1 MKMTGQKK
9 EKPVKY
15 SRIRRIIL
23 SRILVAPFIILL
35 MVCGVLVY
43 YFAATLHSRVTG
55 EMIRIVDD
63 HRNMID
69 QFLSE
74 RTEDLKFIVN
84 TTPYESICREH
95 RLAEILEMLQK
106 GSPAFLD
113 LGVFDHSGNHIAY
126 QGPYDLEGKNY
137 QQAVWFQAV
146 KEKSVYI
153 SDVFL
158 GYRNT
163 PHFVIAVR
171 KEQNGVFWYLR
182 ATIDTY
188 YFNNLVENIRVGET
202 GEAYLINKEGV
213 FQTKQRS
220 GGKLMETDPDFS
232 KTNLPGGRIVTY
244 STTDYQTN
252 KYQYAIGRLHQTDWQ
267 LVVRQE
273 YMDAAAPLIRAV
285 MVAIGLIFIGGAVV
299 VVIAFFLASNVAH
312 RLSLA
317 DVEKREMTHQLIMA
331 GKLAEVGEMSS
342 GIAHEINNPLQ
353 VMKAEVTL
361 IDDLFKDIAPQS
373 DTDRENVEMIKDSVN
388 QIGIQIDRCRKITQ
402 GLLKFARKSDPVI
415 KKINPEELITETVD
429 MVAHQAMLEG
439 IPIETEIAP
448 NLPEIESDPSQLQQ
462 VFLNLLN
469 NAVYAVRESQKPEVR
484 VIADM
489 ADKWIR
495 IRVADNGW
503 GISEDHLE
511 KIFLPFFTTKPV
523 GSGTGLGLS
532 TCFGIIENLGGKIDV
547 ESDVGTGTTFTVLLP
562 KG

>member
-1 MKMTGQKK
+1 MKITGRKK

-43 YFAATLHSRVTG
+43 YFAAALHSRVTG

-69 QFLSE
+69 QFLLE

-84 TTPYESICREH
+84 TTPYESICREY

-146 KEKSVYI
+146 RKKSVYI

-163 PHFVIAVR
+163 PHFVIAVK

-188 YFNNLVENIRVGET
+188 YFNNMVENIRVGET
-202 GEAYLINKEGV
+202 GEAYLINKDGV

-232 KTNLPGGRIVTY
+232 KTNLSDDRIVTY
-244 STTDYQTN
+244 SATDYQEN

-273 YMDAAAPLIRAV
+273 YMDAAAPLIYAV

-373 DTDRENVEMIKDSVN
+373 DTDHENVEMIKDSVN
-388 QIGIQIDRCRKITQ
+388 QIGIQIDRCRRITQ

-415 KKINPEELITETVD
+415 RKINPEEMVTETVD

-439 IPIETEIAP
+439 IPIDTEIAP

-469 NAVYAVRESQKPEVR
+469 NAVYAVRESQKPEVH

-489 ADKWIR
+489 ADKWVR
-495 IRVADNGW
+495 IRVADNGC